1 MAPSRPDI
9 PKKLAARVRGAQVRV
24 TDLRDS
30 LIHNHKRRLQAQA
43 ELNVFHCDPEA
54 YAADRYGNHGVDS
67 YPVQTRTSRL
77 ADNVGYRSSRISEI
91 ERDLPDAEAALVA
104 VEADVLAEVLG
115 MRPSTGRVPW
125 PKPLP
130 SFTGRIARGLEAQ
143 QRDIDAAPARVAA
156 YRARLKAEYDSEMA
170 ELDRQTQREDEAE
183 QRRFAS
189 LSPAQQEAER
199 AEIRTFLKVVEE
211 RGLSAGDLFKGFGV
225 SDTLYEVDREV
236 RSRIARGGSES

>member
-1 MAPSRPDI
+1 
-9 PKKLAARVRGAQVRV
+9 
-24 TDLRDS
+24 
-30 LIHNHKRRLQAQA
+30 
-43 ELNVFHCDPEA
+43 
-54 YAADRYGNHGVDS
+54 
-67 YPVQTRTSRL
+67 
-77 ADNVGYRSSRISEI
+77 
-91 ERDLPDAEAALVA
+91 
-104 VEADVLAEVLG
+104 
-115 MRPSTGRVPW
+115 
-125 PKPLP
+125 
-130 SFTGRIARGLEAQ
+130 
-143 QRDIDAAPARVAA
+143 
-156 YRARLKAEYDSEMA
+156 MA